1 MRKGWVVAVALGLVA
16 PVAMAQNA
24 ATDDPASI
32 RREMA
37 DAKRQAEQ
45 ARRRAEQLE
54 ASASSASAAVNKT
67 ATEAAAIAA
76 RIQQAEGD
84 VAASEAKIRL
94 IEQQRAVLRA
104 QLAQKQRPLVEL
116 TAALQRL
123 SRRPPVVSLLRPG
136 TLRDTVHMRALLE
149 TMLPQVQQRTAALRA
164 EIARARQLQA
174 QAQAADQALRAEV
187 ATLATRRKALGVLEA
202 GQRLAARQADGSAQR
217 EAELAL
223 ALAEKARDLGALVGD
238 LEVAAALRDR
248 LARLS
253 GPVLRPERPG
263 ETPLPIETESAAA
276 QVLPDFMLPVAG
288 RLVSGFGDSAAA
300 GGAKGVGRG
309 ITLQVRGQAQVV
321 APAAGRVAFADSYAG
336 YGRIVIIDHPSGWT
350 SLVTG
355 LGSLSVRVGDAL
367 VAGSPLGMA
376 PAGRPQIMLELRHD
390 GAPVNPLDPLRA
402 R

>member
-1 MRKGWVVAVALGLVA
+1 
-16 PVAMAQNA
+16 
-24 ATDDPASI
+24 
-32 RREMA
+32 MA

-54 ASASSASAAVNKT
+54 ASASNATAAVNKT

-149 TMLPQVQQRTAALRA
+149 TMLPQVQRRTAALRV

-174 QAQAADQALRAEV
+174 QAQAADVALRAEV
-187 ATLATRRKALGVLEA
+187 ATLASRRKALGVLEA
-202 GQRLAARQADGSAQR
+202 GQRLAARQANGSAQR

-300 GGAKGVGRG
+300 GGGRG
-309 ITLQVRGQAQVV
+309 IILQVRGQAQVV

-336 YGRIVIIDHPSGWT
+336 YGRIVIIDHPAGWT

>member
-1 MRKGWVVAVALGLVA
+1 VRGGWAVAVALGLIA
-16 PVAMAQNA
+16 PVAKAQNA

-54 ASASSASAAVNKT
+54 ASASSATAAVNKT

-174 QAQAADQALRAEV
+174 QAQAADVALRAEV
-187 ATLATRRKALGVLEA
+187 ATLAARRKALGVLEA

-223 ALAEKARDLGALVGD
+223 ALAEKARDLGALMGD

-248 LARLS
+248 LAHLS

-276 QVLPDFMLPVAG
+276 QTLPDFMLPVAG

-300 GGAKGVGRG
+300 GGGRG
-309 ITLQVRGQAQVV
+309 ITLQVRAQAQVV

-336 YGRIVIIDHPSGWT
+336 YGKIVIIDHPSGWT

-355 LGSLSVRVGDAL
+355 LGSLSVRVGDGL

-390 GAPVNPLDPLRA
+390 GTPVNPLDPLRA

>member
-1 MRKGWVVAVALGLVA
+1 MGKGWLVAVALGLVA

-24 ATDDPASI
+24 ATDDPATI

-54 ASASSASAAVNKT
+54 ASASNATAAVNKT

-149 TMLPQVQQRTAALRA
+149 TMLPQVQRRTAALRV

-174 QAQAADQALRAEV
+174 QAQAADVALRAEV
-187 ATLATRRKALGVLEA
+187 ATLASRRKALGVLEA
-202 GQRLAARQADGSAQR
+202 GQRLAARQANGSAQR

-300 GGAKGVGRG
+300 GGGRG
-309 ITLQVRGQAQVV
+309 IILQVRGQAQVV

-336 YGRIVIIDHPSGWT
+336 YGRIVIIDHPAGWT